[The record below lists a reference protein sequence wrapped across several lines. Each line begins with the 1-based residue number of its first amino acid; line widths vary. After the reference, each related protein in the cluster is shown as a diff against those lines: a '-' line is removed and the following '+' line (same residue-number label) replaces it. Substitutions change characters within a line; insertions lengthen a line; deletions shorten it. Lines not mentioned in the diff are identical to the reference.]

1 VLYSSFCCLSL
12 VVSCLGPEDFQMFL
26 SKTLG
31 LADGLDPFIFSSKT
45 LICFILK
52 EMRTELGSAPC

>member
-1 VLYSSFCCLSL
+1 
-12 VVSCLGPEDFQMFL
+12 MFL